1 MGINSATLKFKNDL
15 VALINSSN
23 LPICNVE
30 MVMRDALSAVQADFK
45 RAVEAEKLEEK
56 KKEESEVKSDD

>member
-15 VALINSSN
+15 VALINNSS

-30 MVMRDALSAVQADFK
+30 MIISNVLSVVQAELRK
-45 RAVEAEKLEEK
+45 AIESEN
-56 KKEESEVKSDD
+56 KEEVKLDE

>member
-15 VALINSSN
+15 VALINNSG

-30 MVMRDALSAVQADFK
+30 MILSNTLSVVQAELRK
-45 RAVEAEKLEEK
+45 AIELEN
-56 KKEESEVKSDD
+56 KKEREVESDG

>member
-15 VALINSSN
+15 VALINGSG

-30 MVMRDALSAVQADFK
+30 MILSNTLSVVQSELRKAI
-45 RAVEAEKLEEK
+45 ELE
-56 KKEESEVKSDD
+56 KKEEVEADG

>member
-15 VALINSSN
+15 VALINGSG

-30 MVMRDALSAVQADFK
+30 MILSNTLSVVQAELRK
-45 RAVEAEKLEEK
+45 AIESE
-56 KKEESEVKSDD
+56 KKEEVEADG

>member
-15 VALINSSN
+15 VALINNSG

-30 MVMRDALSAVQADFK
+30 MVMSNALSVVQSELKKAI
-45 RAVEAEKLEEK
+45 EAEGREENLSD
-56 KKEESEVKSDD
+56 ESI

>member
-15 VALINSSN
+15 VALINNSG

-30 MVMRDALSAVQADFK
+30 MIMSNTLSVVQAELRK
-45 RAVEAEKLEEK
+45 AIEAEK
-56 KKEESEVKSDD
+56 KEEVEADG

>member
-15 VALINSSN
+15 LELINNSG

-30 MVMRDALSAVQADFK
+30 MVISNVVSAVQVK
-45 RAVEAEKLEEK
+45 LKEAIEEER
-56 KKEESEVKSDD
+56 KEQTSE